1 MYIVEIAFQWTFSF
15 VDQLNNDI
23 LENWSSANIE
33 KTTVRYLNS
42 WRLCQNNHHIRRIVI
57 ILTFFVVVYFFFQ
70 LKIQT
75 VEMFVSSSIKVLLNP
90 CCITVLYIPCWIK
103 VLYIP
108 CCIIYSRFWPS
119 SCSSAPSSLCC
130 TTSGSC
136 SSWSVTSHGSWPPWW
151 ERHQRSHWTPPEISS
166 LVRYDVMLLWW
177 WNCNMVYV
185 DITFYTNS
193 ENFYRS
199 SKFFYLMP
207 LEILVLVL
215 K

>member
-1 MYIVEIAFQWTFSF
+1 MAVQP
-15 VDQLNNDI
+15 
-23 LENWSSANIE
+23 
-33 KTTVRYLNS
+33 
-42 WRLCQNNHHIRRIVI
+42 
-57 ILTFFVVVYFFFQ
+57 
-70 LKIQT
+70 
-75 VEMFVSSSIKVLLNP
+75 LLYQSVANP
-90 CCITVLYIPCWIK
+90 CCITVMYNSCCITVLYNLCCITVFYIPCCIKVFYIPCCIRVLYIPCCIK
-103 VLYIP
+103 VLYNP

-119 SCSSAPSSLCC
+119 SCSSAPLSLCC

-136 SSWSVTSHGSWPPWW
+136 SSWSVTSRGSWPPWW